1 MKQRIISLLLAT
13 ALILTILQQISI
25 SVFAA
30 DNTAK
35 FKSVTA
41 HGNVT
46 AAITTSGDL
55 YMWGK
60 NDYGQVGN
68 GTTTDQETP
77 VKVLSNVASASIN
90 VFNFS
95 DSYCAAITTNGDLY
109 MWGYNAYGQVG
120 NGTTTDQKTPFKVLS
135 NVASISIDGFHSA
148 AITTNGDLYM
158 WGRNQ
163 RGQVGNGATTIQKTP
178 VKVLSNVASVS
189 ISSMESAA
197 ITANGDLY
205 MWGYNAYGKVG
216 NGTTTDQKTP
226 VKVLSNIASVNINTS
241 YSAAITTN
249 GDLYMW
255 GCNDH
260 GQIGN
265 DTTTHQKTPVKVL
278 SNVASISMRSC
289 SAAITTNGDLYTWG
303 ANNNGQVGNGTT
315 TDQKTPV
322 KVLSNVEFVNSG
334 WGRNAAITTNGDL
347 YMWGLNHRG
356 QVGNGTTT
364 NQKTP
369 LKVLSNVVSVTP
381 YDDQN
386 AAITTN
392 GDLYLWGYNNHGQVG
407 NGTTSD
413 QKTPLKILSNIESV
427 DLELFWRSAAITT
440 NGDLYMWGFNNCGQV
455 GNGTTADQLTPYQI
469 VVPDSSATSND
480 SFNTFFVN
488 NYYDNLNALY
498 NYESVAQGIKTSS
511 FQIVWNNCLQALSNS
526 NYIDISKLENHPEYY
541 YEVVLVEAISQKELN
556 DDYLSAL
563 KTEAFDLVLDAADV
577 FISYDAN
584 FNSHEEILEA
594 KLTETINLFDG
605 TSEGA
610 HALYQAFMG
619 CVSYKSY
626 KDFYDEAKF
635 VYDACKEAG
644 STCSDFLTELSNYQV
659 AQQASAEVIEA
670 LKYLR
675 STLEDSSDK
684 EEKNI
689 ASAIDD
695 FIQLYSESIGETA
708 LRQASEAID
717 EQLRGTLFRA
727 AKLIPIFG
735 NAVDL
740 EQAGLNAVFT
750 FSDVLFPTTMSSE
763 NYCKIYADYA
773 MECVLRNAMQSA
785 CSSRSTVGDDVIVG
799 LYDLLGFTYKH
810 EIQVAQ
816 VLAEQLYHDGLLNG
830 LRNLFTDR
838 EERYNYDKACIK
850 AYQADLYQILG
861 EKTDAFREY
870 GFAIGTLQPVTIVY
884 FLNGKVIDCKERT
897 VETGSTFSPSSVTA
911 NLGFFLNTKIEIA
924 SYYTD
929 AALTK
934 PYNENQSIY
943 SPLSLYCNLIE
954 IDFSINVPIIRD
966 YSTGIYVEQN
976 GIDETA
982 ILQTQEKHDG
992 ASYDLISSTLNSNAF
1007 SLYDISLMK
1016 NGVSVQPT
1024 KTVTVRIPL
1033 LEADTQKTGKVYRV
1047 ESSSCFTD
1055 MSSWIEGDYYCFE
1068 TNHFSEYV
1076 VAFETLP
1083 SKVKLASSSVD
1094 LCIYD
1099 ATGNRLVRTQE
1110 TNLGD
1115 FSADAMY
1122 YLFNETEGLDCDLAL
1137 IPGGAIRN
1145 NLPHGDVTNTS
1156 CKSVMP
1162 FGNLAC
1168 LITVTG
1174 QQIIDALEWGAR
1186 NVGVG
1191 ENGSFLQVSGVTFEI
1206 RSDIPSTVQQSSY
1219 NTWAGAPTGSY
1230 RVQNVKI
1237 YDKALGKY
1245 VPIDL
1250 DAKYNLAGDNY
1261 TLCNSGYGF
1270 EMFDGAEILRNNVM
1284 EDYLV
1289 LVNYVKSF
1297 PNNTIEAANSV
1308 LGADYSN
1315 INGEGRIKIVTIQ
1328 CEHSWNQ
1335 GETTLAPTCIEM
1347 GEKTFICTKCGQTK
1361 TEKIAALGHNWDN
1374 GEITIA
1380 PTMSED
1386 GVRIFTCIR
1395 CGVTKAETIAKLT
1408 ACDGGV
1414 NCPSNKFIDVNQ
1426 KEWYHPYVD
1435 YAVTHGLF
1443 GGTSENT
1450 FEPDSTMTRSM
1461 LVTVLWRYEGQPKGY
1476 KNTFADVNAKNGG
1489 WYIDAVAWAAANNIV
1504 GGVGGGKFDPEGI
1517 VTREQMATILYRY
1530 SEWKGFD
1537 TSKRADFSSFPDANK
1552 VSSWAKTAMKWAVAE
1567 GLIGGSKEGNAT
1579 YILPTNGATR
1589 AQVATI
1595 LMRYI
1600 QGATNEKPS
1609 SGESYHIALITDY
1622 GDINDASYNQAAYE
1636 AGRAWCE
1643 KNSADFTYYKP
1654 IEDSTEARVAVIDQA
1669 VADGYN
1675 VLILPGFTFADP
1687 IVETAGLYPDVR
1699 FIGLDISEDD
1709 LKFAAYD
1716 NPTYTCP
1723 SNVFC
1728 ALYKEEIGGF
1738 MAGYAAVKLGY
1749 TKLGFLG
1756 GMPVPAVVRYGY
1768 GFIQGVDTAST
1779 ELGIKTEIRY
1789 VYGNQF
1795 FGDADITAY
1804 MENWYR
1810 SGTQVVFACGGG
1822 IFTSVAEAAQK
1833 YSGKLIG
1840 VDVDQSSMI
1849 DGVYGRGI
1857 TVTSAMKGLGETV
1870 TFMLDELIS
1879 GRWNVHGGKIE
1890 TLGLIS
1896 GSDPS
1901 ANFVQLPDSTQW
1913 NSGFTKSDYAAL
1925 VSKIYNGTYIV
1936 SADIDIMPTTKSVTV
1951 LNEGAIKS

>member
-1 MKQRIISLLLAT
+1 MKKRIISVLLTITMLCAMIPQLSFFAKAGESKYEYYRQLYTSYLLNGGYEKMLEDIFYHFDKDDLRIASALVDMNADGVYELLLGCT
-13 ALILTILQQISI
+13 DTSSCGPRGNPTQYALFSVVDGEIVILERAYYGGGSMGGD
-25 SVFAA
+25 SVCFSY
-30 DNTAK
+30 DT
-35 FKSVTA
+35 
-41 HGNVT
+41 
-46 AAITTSGDL
+46 
-55 YMWGK
+55 
-60 NDYGQVGN
+60 
-68 GTTTDQETP
+68 QENCC
-77 VKVLSNVASASIN
+77 VFVLSTTIIDGIQNIFSTSRAYQLSGGYLNNYLTLYKSNCSKTQNSSLYNRVKSETNLYYEDDYSFQYYQIN
-90 VFNFS
+90 GSYVSKENYLNRSSQLFDS
-95 DSYCAAITTNGDLY
+95 DDQQYAMNQCTYDEPIMPKEES
-109 MWGYNAYGQVG
+109 
-120 NGTTTDQKTPFKVLS
+120 TDKTP
-135 NVASISIDGFHSA
+135 
-148 AITTNGDLYM
+148 
-158 WGRNQ
+158 
-163 RGQVGNGATTIQKTP
+163 
-178 VKVLSNVASVS
+178 
-189 ISSMESAA
+189 
-197 ITANGDLY
+197 
-205 MWGYNAYGKVG
+205 
-216 NGTTTDQKTP
+216 
-226 VKVLSNIASVNINTS
+226 
-241 YSAAITTN
+241 
-249 GDLYMW
+249 
-255 GCNDH
+255 
-260 GQIGN
+260 
-265 DTTTHQKTPVKVL
+265 
-278 SNVASISMRSC
+278 
-289 SAAITTNGDLYTWG
+289 
-303 ANNNGQVGNGTT
+303 
-315 TDQKTPV
+315 
-322 KVLSNVEFVNSG
+322 
-334 WGRNAAITTNGDL
+334 
-347 YMWGLNHRG
+347 
-356 QVGNGTTT
+356 
-364 NQKTP
+364 
-369 LKVLSNVVSVTP
+369 
-381 YDDQN
+381 
-386 AAITTN
+386 
-392 GDLYLWGYNNHGQVG
+392 
-407 NGTTSD
+407 
-413 QKTPLKILSNIESV
+413 
-427 DLELFWRSAAITT
+427 
-440 NGDLYMWGFNNCGQV
+440 
-455 GNGTTADQLTPYQI
+455 
-469 VVPDSSATSND
+469 
-480 SFNTFFVN
+480 SFNTYFVDH
-488 NYYDNLNALY
+488 YYNSLNALY
-498 NYESVAQGIKTSS
+498 NYESAAQGILADSSS
-511 FQIVWNNCLQALSNS
+511 FQIVWNTCLQALSNS
-526 NYIDISKLENHPEYY
+526 DYIDISKLKNHPEYY

-563 KTEAFDLVLDAADV
+563 KTEAFDLALDAADV

-584 FNSHEEILEA
+584 FNSREEILEA

-610 HALYQAFMG
+610 LALYQAFMG

-635 VYDACKEAG
+635 IYDACKEVG
-644 STCSDFLTELSNYQV
+644 STCGDFLTELSNYQV
-659 AQQASAEVIEA
+659 AQQASTEVIEA

-675 STLEDSSDK
+675 STLEDSPSK
-684 EEKNI
+684 EDKNI
-689 ASAIDD
+689 VSAIDD
-695 FIQLYSESIGETA
+695 FIKCYSESIEENT

-727 AKLIPIFG
+727 AKMIPIFG

-763 NYCKIYADYA
+763 SYCKIYADYA

-799 LYDLLGFTYKH
+799 LYDLLGYTYKH
-810 EIQVAQ
+810 EIQVAK
-816 VLAEQLYHDGLLNG
+816 VLSKQIYQDGLING
-830 LRNLFTDR
+830 LRNLFPGWRD
-838 EERYNYDKACIK
+838 EHEFVKACIT
-850 AYQADLYQILG
+850 AYQADLNQILR

-966 YSTGIYVEQN
+966 YSTGIYVGQN

-1024 KTVTVRIPL
+1024 KTVTVRIPIS
-1033 LEADTQKTGKVYRV
+1033 EADTKKAGKVYRV
-1047 ESSSCFTD
+1047 ESSACFTD

-1099 ATGNRLVRTQE
+1099 AAGNRLVRTQE

-1137 IPGGAIRN
+1137 IPGGVIRN
-1145 NLPHGDVTNTS
+1145 DLPHGDVTNTS

-1174 QQIIDALEWGAR
+1174 QQIIDALEWGAK

-1315 INGEGRIKIVTIQ
+1315 INGEGRIKIVTMQ

-1335 GETTLAPTCIEM
+1335 GEITLAPTCIEM

-1395 CGVTKAETIAKLT
+1395 CGVTKTEAIAKLT
-1408 ACDGGV
+1408 ACDDGV

-1426 KEWYHPYVD
+1426 KEWYHSYVD

-1600 QGATNEKPS
+1600 QGLTEEIPYDPMGHSYEYVRGMYSWAQAQKIAEEKGGYLVRFDSLREFNYIATQLSKNEYQNTVFVIGARRAESSKDYYFVDFNDKPIGGKINDS
-1609 SGESYHIALITDY
+1609 SWFSSCWAAGEPTYEWDGVQEWILAMAYDSSHSTWKINDIVDNLSYPSDPNCHGFIIEYDNKDDPAPEESYHIALITDY

-1822 IFTSVAEAAQK
+1822 IFTSAAEAAQK

-1840 VDVDQSSMI
+1840 LDVDQASTI
-1849 DGVYGRGI
+1849 DELYGTGM

-1870 TFMLDELIS
+1870 TFMLDELIN
-1879 GRWNVHGGKIE
+1879 GRWNVHGGKVE
-1890 TLGLIS
+1890 MLGLIS

>member
-1 MKQRIISLLLAT
+1 MKQRIISLLLAA
-13 ALILTILQQISI
+13 ALILTFLQQFSI
-25 SVFAA
+25 SVFAT
-30 DNTAK
+30 DNTVK

-189 ISSMESAA
+189 ISDSYSAA
-197 ITANGDLY
+197 ITTNGDLY

-226 VKVLSNIASVNINTS
+226 VKVLSNVTSVSLTS
-241 YSAAITTN
+241 CSAAITTN
-249 GDLYMW
+249 GDLYTW
-255 GCNDH
+255 GCNDY
-260 GQIGN
+260 GQLGN
-265 DTTTHQKTPVKVL
+265 GTTTHQKTPVKVL
-278 SNVASISMRSC
+278 SNVASISISSC
-289 SAAITTNGDLYTWG
+289 SAAITTNGDLYMWG
-303 ANNNGQVGNGTT
+303 ANDSGQVGNGTT

-381 YDDQN
+381 YDDLS

-392 GDLYLWGYNNHGQVG
+392 GDLYMWGYNNHGQVG

-861 EKTDAFREY
+861 KKTDAIREY
-870 GFAIGTLQPVTIVY
+870 GLEIGASQIVTLVFMQ
-884 FLNGKVIDCKERT
+884 NGKVIACSELAIP
-897 VETGSTFSPSSVTA
+897 TGSTYSPSTGTFD
-911 NLGFFLNTKIEIA
+911 LGGFFNTKIEIGTF
-924 SYYTD
+924 YTD
-929 AALTK
+929 AALTI
-934 PYNENQSIY
+934 PYDKDQKVY
-943 SPLSLYCNLIE
+943 SPVSLYCNVKLT
-954 IDFSINVPIIRD
+954 DLSSNAPIMVD

-992 ASYDLISSTLNSNAF
+992 ASYDLINNTLKSNAF
-1007 SLYDISLMK
+1007 SLYDISLLK
-1016 NGVSVQPT
+1016 NGTPVQPT
-1024 KTVTVRIPL
+1024 ETVTVRIPIS
-1033 LEADTQKTGKVYRV
+1033 EADTKKAGKVYRV
-1047 ESSSCFTD
+1047 ENNSKFTD
-1055 MSSWIEGDYYCFE
+1055 MASWIEGGYYCFN

-1076 VAFETLP
+1076 VAFEP
-1083 SKVKLASSSVD
+1083 
-1094 LCIYD
+1094 
-1099 ATGNRLVRTQE
+1099 
-1110 TNLGD
+1110 
-1115 FSADAMY
+1115 
-1122 YLFNETEGLDCDLAL
+1122 L
-1137 IPGGAIRN
+1137 ISD
-1145 NLPHGDVTNTS
+1145 DV
-1156 CKSVMP
+1156 
-1162 FGNLAC
+1162 
-1168 LITVTG
+1168 I
-1174 QQIIDALEWGAR
+1174 
-1186 NVGVG
+1186 
-1191 ENGSFLQVSGVTFEI
+1191 
-1206 RSDIPSTVQQSSY
+1206 
-1219 NTWAGAPTGSY
+1219 
-1230 RVQNVKI
+1230 
-1237 YDKALGKY
+1237 
-1245 VPIDL
+1245 
-1250 DAKYNLAGDNY
+1250 
-1261 TLCNSGYGF
+1261 
-1270 EMFDGAEILRNNVM
+1270 
-1284 EDYLV
+1284 
-1289 LVNYVKSF
+1289 
-1297 PNNTIEAANSV
+1297 
-1308 LGADYSN
+1308 
-1315 INGEGRIKIVTIQ
+1315 
-1328 CEHSWNQ
+1328 
-1335 GETTLAPTCIEM
+1335 
-1347 GEKTFICTKCGQTK
+1347 
-1361 TEKIAALGHNWDN
+1361 
-1374 GEITIA
+1374 
-1380 PTMSED
+1380 
-1386 GVRIFTCIR
+1386 
-1395 CGVTKAETIAKLT
+1395 
-1408 ACDGGV
+1408 CDGGV

-1537 TSKRADFSSFPDANK
+1537 TSKRADFSFFPDANK

-1600 QGATNEKPS
+1600 QGLTEEIPYDPMGHSYEYVRGMYSWAQAQKIAEEKGGYLVRFDSLREFNYIATQLSKNEYQNTVFVIGARRAESSKDYYFVDFNDKPVGGKINDS
-1609 SGESYHIALITDY
+1609 SWFSSCWAAGEPTYEWDGVQEWILAMAYDSSHSTWKINDIVDNLSYPSDPNCHGFIIEYDNKDDPAPEESYHIALITDY

-1716 NPTYTCP
+1716 NPAYTCP

-1840 VDVDQSSMI
+1840 LDVDQASTI
-1849 DGVYGRGI
+1849 DELYGTGM

-1901 ANFVQLPDSTQW
+1901 ANFVQLPDFTQW

>member
-1 MKQRIISLLLAT
+1 MKKRIISILLAVAIICAMLPQISSFANAATYSGTCGDNLKWTLDTNTGLLSVTGSGWMPDYTNMNASTVCPWADYREFIKMVSLPEGLTHIGIEAFFGCENLQKITIPDSVTSIGREAFSGCKELESVSVGKGLGSIASNVFYGCKAIKSFTILNPNCVIYDRVDTVGCPFLTCIYGYNYST
-13 ALILTILQQISI
+13 AQTYAEKYGYEFQSLGWSDQNPGNELYNYLLDYYFTNNIQTRCFYRFYSDGTFEEYYYDYSDPDFDERNTTEEHLILNTSGYRKYEIKNNALYLYTTISGTKYTDILNPVLKSDPIDWDRGMAWPSVLDANEYFFYETSFITPDSFVDDNAMWLMRAMPTEKKHSGKLFGNTSWTLDEVTGKLTISGTGEINFSDPNQDGIYSPPWEHYRKQIKEIIIQEGITSI
-25 SVFAA
+25 GDDAVFSDCVNAVHISLPQSLKKIGWGA
-30 DNTAK
+30 FMRCRSLGNIELPSSLSEILAS
-35 FKSVTA
+35 FSQCSRLNEIVIPKSVTHLGA
-41 HGNVT
+41 G
-46 AAITTSGDL
+46 SFD
-55 YMWGK
+55 
-60 NDYGQVGN
+60 
-68 GTTTDQETP
+68 EC
-77 VKVLSNVASASIN
+77 IN
-90 VFNFS
+90 LKKIIIENPN
-95 DSYCAAITTNGDLY
+95 C
-109 MWGYNAYGQVG
+109 
-120 NGTTTDQKTPFKVLS
+120 
-135 NVASISIDGFHSA
+135 SIDGFS
-148 AITTNGDLYM
+148 TTLGDKS
-158 WGRNQ
+158 
-163 RGQVGNGATTIQKTP
+163 VTTIYGFEN
-178 VKVLSNVASVS
+178 S
-189 ISSMESAA
+189 
-197 ITANGDLY
+197 TAQTHAEKF
-205 MWGYNAYGKVG
+205 GYTFK
-216 NGTTTDQKTP
+216 
-226 VKVLSNIASVNINTS
+226 L
-241 YSAAITTN
+241 
-249 GDLYMW
+249 
-255 GCNDH
+255 
-260 GQIGN
+260 
-265 DTTTHQKTPVKVL
+265 
-278 SNVASISMRSC
+278 
-289 SAAITTNGDLYTWG
+289 
-303 ANNNGQVGNGTT
+303 
-315 TDQKTPV
+315 
-322 KVLSNVEFVNSG
+322 
-334 WGRNAAITTNGDL
+334 
-347 YMWGLNHRG
+347 
-356 QVGNGTTT
+356 
-364 NQKTP
+364 
-369 LKVLSNVVSVTP
+369 
-381 YDDQN
+381 
-386 AAITTN
+386 
-392 GDLYLWGYNNHGQVG
+392 
-407 NGTTSD
+407 
-413 QKTPLKILSNIESV
+413 
-427 DLELFWRSAAITT
+427 LEEKLEEQP
-440 NGDLYMWGFNNCGQV
+440 G
-455 GNGTTADQLTPYQI
+455 
-469 VVPDSSATSND
+469 
-480 SFNTFFVN
+480 FNTFFVN

-511 FQIVWNNCLQALSNS
+511 FQIVWNTCLQALSNS

-584 FNSHEEILEA
+584 FNSREEILEA

-838 EERYNYDKACIK
+838 EERYNYDNACIK

-861 EKTDAFREY
+861 KKTDAIREY
-870 GFAIGTLQPVTIVY
+870 GLEIGASQIVTLVFMQ
-884 FLNGKVIDCKERT
+884 NGKVIACSELAIP
-897 VETGSTFSPSSVTA
+897 TGSTYSPSTGTFD
-911 NLGFFLNTKIEIA
+911 LGGFFNTKIEIGTF
-924 SYYTD
+924 YTD
-929 AALTK
+929 AALTI
-934 PYNENQSIY
+934 PYDKDQKVY
-943 SPLSLYCNLIE
+943 SPVSLYCNVKLT
-954 IDFSINVPIIRD
+954 DLSSNAPIMVD

-982 ILQTQEKHDG
+982 ILHTKEKHDG
-992 ASYDLISSTLNSNAF
+992 ASYDLINNTLKSNAF
-1007 SLYDISLMK
+1007 SLYDISLLK
-1016 NGVSVQPT
+1016 NGTPVQPT
-1024 KTVTVRIPL
+1024 ETVTVRIPIS
-1033 LEADTQKTGKVYRV
+1033 EADTKKAGKVYRV
-1047 ESSSCFTD
+1047 ENNSKFTD
-1055 MSSWIEGDYYCFE
+1055 MASWIEGGYYCFN

-1076 VAFETLP
+1076 VAFEP
-1083 SKVKLASSSVD
+1083 
-1094 LCIYD
+1094 
-1099 ATGNRLVRTQE
+1099 
-1110 TNLGD
+1110 
-1115 FSADAMY
+1115 
-1122 YLFNETEGLDCDLAL
+1122 L
-1137 IPGGAIRN
+1137 ISD
-1145 NLPHGDVTNTS
+1145 DV
-1156 CKSVMP
+1156 
-1162 FGNLAC
+1162 
-1168 LITVTG
+1168 I
-1174 QQIIDALEWGAR
+1174 
-1186 NVGVG
+1186 
-1191 ENGSFLQVSGVTFEI
+1191 
-1206 RSDIPSTVQQSSY
+1206 
-1219 NTWAGAPTGSY
+1219 
-1230 RVQNVKI
+1230 
-1237 YDKALGKY
+1237 
-1245 VPIDL
+1245 
-1250 DAKYNLAGDNY
+1250 
-1261 TLCNSGYGF
+1261 
-1270 EMFDGAEILRNNVM
+1270 
-1284 EDYLV
+1284 
-1289 LVNYVKSF
+1289 
-1297 PNNTIEAANSV
+1297 
-1308 LGADYSN
+1308 
-1315 INGEGRIKIVTIQ
+1315 
-1328 CEHSWNQ
+1328 
-1335 GETTLAPTCIEM
+1335 
-1347 GEKTFICTKCGQTK
+1347 
-1361 TEKIAALGHNWDN
+1361 
-1374 GEITIA
+1374 
-1380 PTMSED
+1380 
-1386 GVRIFTCIR
+1386 
-1395 CGVTKAETIAKLT
+1395 
-1408 ACDGGV
+1408 CDGGV

-1426 KEWYHPYVD
+1426 KEWYHSYVD

-1600 QGATNEKPS
+1600 QGLTEEIPYDPMGHSYEYVRGMYSWAQAQKIAEEKGGYLVRFDSLREFNYIATQLSKNEYQNTVFVIGARRAESSKDYYFVDFNDKPIGGKINDS
-1609 SGESYHIALITDY
+1609 SWFSSCWAAGEPTYEWDGVQEWILAMAYDSSHSTWKINDIVDNLSYPSDPNCHGFIIEYDNKDDPAPEESYHIALITDY

-1822 IFTSVAEAAQK
+1822 IFTSAAEAAQK

-1840 VDVDQSSMI
+1840 LDVDQASTI
-1849 DGVYGRGI
+1849 DELYGTGM

-1870 TFMLDELIS
+1870 TFMLDELIN
-1879 GRWNVHGGKIE
+1879 GRWNVHGGKVE
-1890 TLGLIS
+1890 MLGLIS

>member
-1 MKQRIISLLLAT
+1 MKQRIISLLLAA

-30 DNTAK
+30 DTTEK
-35 FKSVTA
+35 FRSVA
-41 HGNVT
+41 VSDNNT
-46 AAITTSGDL
+46 AAITTNGDL
-55 YMWGK
+55 YMWGF
-60 NDYGQVGN
+60 NDDGQVGN
-68 GTTTDQETP
+68 GTTTHQKTP
-77 VKVLSNVASASIN
+77 VKVLSNVASVSLSAA
-90 VFNFS
+90 
-95 DSYCAAITTNGDLY
+95 YCAAITTNGDLY
-109 MWGYNAYGQVG
+109 MWGYNSQGQVG
-120 NGTTTDQKTPFKVLS
+120 NGTTT
-135 NVASISIDGFHSA
+135 H
-148 AITTNGDLYM
+148 
-158 WGRNQ
+158 
-163 RGQVGNGATTIQKTP
+163 QKTP

-189 ISSMESAA
+189 LSNTYCAA
-197 ITANGDLY
+197 ITTSGDLY
-205 MWGYNAYGKVG
+205 MWGANDSGQVGNGTTSNQKTPVKVLSNVASVSLSDSHSAAITTSGDLYMWGCNSQGQVG

-226 VKVLSNIASVNINTS
+226 VKVLSNVTSVSLTS
-241 YSAAITTN
+241 CSAAITTN
-249 GDLYMW
+249 GDLYTW
-255 GCNDH
+255 GSNDYS
-260 GQIGN
+260 QLGN
-265 DTTTHQKTPVKVL
+265 GTTTHQKTPVKVL
-278 SNVASISMRSC
+278 SNVASVSLSYWHF
-289 SAAITTNGDLYTWG
+289 AAITTNGDLYLWG
-303 ANNNGQVGNGTT
+303 ANGSGQVGNGTTTDQKTPVKALSNVEFVNSGSGGSAAITANGDLYMWGLNHRGQVGNGTTTNQETPVKVLSNVTSVSLSYWHFAAITTNGDLYMWGANDRGQVGNGTT

-322 KVLSNVEFVNSG
+322 KVLSNVEFVNSSG
-334 WGRNAAITTNGDL
+334 WGHTSAITTNGDL
-347 YMWGLNHRG
+347 YIWGANDSG
-356 QVGNGTTT
+356 
-364 NQKTP
+364 
-369 LKVLSNVVSVTP
+369 
-381 YDDQN
+381 
-386 AAITTN
+386 
-392 GDLYLWGYNNHGQVG
+392 
-407 NGTTSD
+407 
-413 QKTPLKILSNIESV
+413 E
-427 DLELFWRSAAITT
+427 
-440 NGDLYMWGFNNCGQV
+440 V
-455 GNGTTADQLTPYQI
+455 GNGTTADQLTPYKI
-469 VVPDSSATSND
+469 EIPGSSAASNE

-498 NYESVAQGIKTSS
+498 NYESAAQGILADSSS
-511 FQIVWNNCLQALSNS
+511 FQIVWNTCLQALSNS
-526 NYIDISKLENHPEYY
+526 NYIDISKLKNHPEYY

-563 KTEAFDLVLDAADV
+563 KAEAFDLVLDAADV

-584 FNSHEEILEA
+584 FNSREEILEA
-594 KLTETINLFDG
+594 KLTKTINLFDG

-619 CVSYKSY
+619 CISYKSY

-635 VYDACKEAG
+635 IYDACKEAG
-644 STCSDFLTELSNYQV
+644 STCGDFLTELSNYQV
-659 AQQASAEVIEA
+659 AQQASTEVIEA

-675 STLEDSSDK
+675 STLEDSPSK
-684 EEKNI
+684 EDKNI
-689 ASAIDD
+689 VSAIDD
-695 FIQLYSESIGETA
+695 FIKCYSESIEENT
-708 LRQASEAID
+708 LRQASKAID

-763 NYCKIYADYA
+763 SYCKIYADYA

-785 CSSRSTVGDDVIVG
+785 YSSRSTVGDDVIVG
-799 LYDLLGFTYKH
+799 LYDLLGYIFKH
-810 EIQVAQ
+810 EIRVSK
-816 VLAEQLYHDGLLNG
+816 VLSKQIYQDGLING
-830 LRNLFTDR
+830 LRNLFPGWRD
-838 EERYNYDKACIK
+838 EQEYVKACIA
-850 AYQADLYQILG
+850 AYQADLNQILG

-897 VETGSTFSPSSVTA
+897 VETGSTFSPSSVTV

-982 ILQTQEKHDG
+982 ILQTEEKLDG
-992 ASYDLISSTLNSNAF
+992 TSYDLIKNTLKSNAF
-1007 SLYDISLMK
+1007 SLYDISLLK
-1016 NGVSVQPT
+1016 NGSPVQPT
-1024 KTVTVRIPL
+1024 ETVTVRIPIS
-1033 LEADTQKTGKVYRV
+1033 EADTKKTGKVYRV
-1047 ESSSCFTD
+1047 ENNSKFTD
-1055 MSSWIEGDYYCFE
+1055 MASWIEGGYYCFN

-1076 VAFETLP
+1076 VAFEP
-1083 SKVKLASSSVD
+1083 
-1094 LCIYD
+1094 
-1099 ATGNRLVRTQE
+1099 
-1110 TNLGD
+1110 
-1115 FSADAMY
+1115 
-1122 YLFNETEGLDCDLAL
+1122 L
-1137 IPGGAIRN
+1137 ISD
-1145 NLPHGDVTNTS
+1145 DV
-1156 CKSVMP
+1156 
-1162 FGNLAC
+1162 
-1168 LITVTG
+1168 I
-1174 QQIIDALEWGAR
+1174 
-1186 NVGVG
+1186 
-1191 ENGSFLQVSGVTFEI
+1191 
-1206 RSDIPSTVQQSSY
+1206 
-1219 NTWAGAPTGSY
+1219 
-1230 RVQNVKI
+1230 
-1237 YDKALGKY
+1237 
-1245 VPIDL
+1245 
-1250 DAKYNLAGDNY
+1250 
-1261 TLCNSGYGF
+1261 
-1270 EMFDGAEILRNNVM
+1270 
-1284 EDYLV
+1284 
-1289 LVNYVKSF
+1289 
-1297 PNNTIEAANSV
+1297 
-1308 LGADYSN
+1308 
-1315 INGEGRIKIVTIQ
+1315 
-1328 CEHSWNQ
+1328 
-1335 GETTLAPTCIEM
+1335 
-1347 GEKTFICTKCGQTK
+1347 
-1361 TEKIAALGHNWDN
+1361 
-1374 GEITIA
+1374 
-1380 PTMSED
+1380 
-1386 GVRIFTCIR
+1386 
-1395 CGVTKAETIAKLT
+1395 
-1408 ACDGGV
+1408 CDGGV

-1461 LVTVLWRYEGQPKGY
+1461 LVAVLWRYEGQPKGY

-1489 WYIDAVAWAAANNIV
+1489 WYIDAVAWAAANNIC

-1600 QGATNEKPS
+1600 QGTTNEKPS

-1622 GDINDASYNQAAYE
+1622 GDIHDGSFNQVAYE
-1636 AGRAWCE
+1636 ASRAWCE
-1643 KNSADFTYYKP
+1643 KNAVDFTYYKP
-1654 IEDSTEARVAVIDQA
+1654 IEDNTVARVAVIDQA

-1675 VLILPGFTFADP
+1675 VLILPGYMFADP

-1699 FIGLDISEDD
+1699 FIGLDISEAD

-1756 GMPVPAVVRYGY
+1756 GLPVPAVVRYGY

-1822 IFTSVAEAAQK
+1822 IFTSAAEAAQK

-1840 VDVDQSSMI
+1840 LDVDQASTI
-1849 DGVYGRGI
+1849 DELYGTGM

-1879 GRWNVHGGKIE
+1879 GRWNVHGGKVE